1 MTNPNDI
8 RSTDDAS
15 ALRRSTDPEANP
27 VIGSAVDDS
36 DLRDTEIDESA
47 GPPIESLS
55 RGELLRRL
63 DRAED
68 ARAAGATPAEIRAAS
83 NGLA

>member
-27 VIGSAVDDS
+27 VIGSAVDDP

-47 GPPIESLS
+47 GPAIESLS
-55 RGELLRRL
+55 RGELLRRRFL
-63 DRAED
+63 RNPSAWACLLYTSPSPRD
-68 ARAAGATPAEIRAAS
+68 
-83 NGLA
+83 